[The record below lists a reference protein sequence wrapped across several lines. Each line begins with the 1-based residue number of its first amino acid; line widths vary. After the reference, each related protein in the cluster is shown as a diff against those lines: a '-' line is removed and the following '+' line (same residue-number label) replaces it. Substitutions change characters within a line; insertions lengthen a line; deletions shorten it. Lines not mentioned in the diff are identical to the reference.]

1 MLARI
6 PQLEK
11 YSTSSFY
18 EKPKFSNYKGNNNK
32 QAHQYN
38 NSKPQQFKYQIPKVE
53 EEIKEEP
60 SSKEC
65 PKFINTKMTKEI
77 KLKPAPEFKPKEVE
91 PIADDFIITMDE
103 ESIVPEPVKST
114 DKFEDKFGPS
124 ENSNAMN
131 YNQQNITSNNFEKK
145 IVVEESKPEKPKMKK
160 SKKVIQNQELPT
172 TAKSARF
179 SRF

>member
-1 MLARI
+1 
-6 PQLEK
+6 
-11 YSTSSFY
+11 
-18 EKPKFSNYKGNNNK
+18 
-32 QAHQYN
+32 
-38 NSKPQQFKYQIPKVE
+38 
-53 EEIKEEP
+53 
-60 SSKEC
+60 
-65 PKFINTKMTKEI
+65 MTKEI
-77 KLKPAPEFKPKEVE
+77 KLKPASEYKPKEVE

-114 DKFEDKFGPS
+114 DKFVDKFGPS
-124 ENSNAMN
+124 ENSNALN